1 MAVMWNLWHGCRK
14 ISEGCRHCYVYRR
27 DKQYGKDSSVVTRTA
42 NFALPVKRKRDKIYK
57 VPAGET
63 VYTCFTSDF
72 FVQDAD
78 KWRAEAWV
86 MISERRDLKF
96 FMITKRID
104 RFQVSLPEDWGEG
117 YEHVSIACTVE
128 NQAMA
133 DYRLSIYKELPI
145 KHKIIICAPLLEKLD
160 LISYLDASVEEV
172 SVGGESGSE
181 ARICEYD
188 WVLDIRRQCMEK
200 GVPFCFHQTGAR
212 LRKGGKLYR
221 IRREFQHSQARR
233 AGIDYKR

>member
-27 DKQYGKDSSVVTRTA
+27 DKQYGKDSSVVIRTA
-42 NFALPVKRKRDKIYK
+42 NFALPVKWKRDKTYK

-78 KWRAEAWV
+78 KWRAEAWA

-117 YEHVSIACTVE
+117 YEHVSIAYTVE

-133 DYRLSIYKELPI
+133 DYRLPIYKELPI
-145 KHKIIICAPLLEKLD
+145 KHKIIICAPLLEKLN

-172 SVGGESGSE
+172 AVGGESGSE

>member
-14 ISEGCRHCYVYRR
+14 ISEGCRHCYVYRQ
-27 DKQYGKDSSVVTRTA
+27 DKQYGKDSSVVIRTA
-42 NFALPVKRKRDKIYK
+42 NFALPVKWKRDKTYK

-78 KWRAEAWV
+78 KWRAEAWA
-86 MISERRDLKF
+86 MISERRDLRF

-133 DYRLSIYKELPI
+133 DYRLPIYKELPI
-145 KHKIIICAPLLEKLD
+145 KHKIIICAPLLEKLN

-172 SVGGESGSE
+172 AVGGESGSE

>member
-14 ISEGCRHCYVYRR
+14 ISEGCRHCYVYRQ
-27 DKQYGKDSSVVTRTA
+27 DKQYGKDSSVVIRTA
-42 NFALPVKRKRDKIYK
+42 NFALPVKRKRDKTYK

-78 KWRAEAWV
+78 KWWAEAWA
-86 MISERRDLKF
+86 MISERRDLRF

-133 DYRLSIYKELPI
+133 DYRLPIYKKLPI
-145 KHKIIICAPLLEKLD
+145 KHKIIICAPLLEKLN

-172 SVGGESGSE
+172 AVGGESGSE

>member
-1 MAVMWNLWHGCRK
+1 M
-14 ISEGCRHCYVYRR
+14 
-27 DKQYGKDSSVVTRTA
+27 
-42 NFALPVKRKRDKIYK
+42 
-57 VPAGET
+57 
-63 VYTCFTSDF
+63 YTCFTSDF

-78 KWRAEAWV
+78 KWRAEAWA

-133 DYRLSIYKELPI
+133 DYRLPIYKELPI

-172 SVGGESGSE
+172 AVGGESGSE

-221 IRREFQHSQARR
+221 IRWEFQHSQARR

>member
-1 MAVMWNLWHGCRK
+1 
-14 ISEGCRHCYVYRR
+14 
-27 DKQYGKDSSVVTRTA
+27 
-42 NFALPVKRKRDKIYK
+42 
-57 VPAGET
+57 
-63 VYTCFTSDF
+63 
-72 FVQDAD
+72 
-78 KWRAEAWV
+78 
-86 MISERRDLKF
+86 
-96 FMITKRID
+96 
-104 RFQVSLPEDWGEG
+104 
-117 YEHVSIACTVE
+117 
-128 NQAMA
+128 MA

-212 LRKGGKLYR
+212 LWKGGKLYR

>member
-14 ISEGCRHCYVYRR
+14 ISEGCRHCYVYRQ
-27 DKQYGKDSSVVTRTA
+27 DKQYGKDSSVVIRTA
-42 NFALPVKRKRDKIYK
+42 NFALPVKRKRDKTYK
-57 VPAGET
+57 VPARET

-78 KWRAEAWV
+78 KWRAEAWA

-133 DYRLSIYKELPI
+133 DYRLPIYKELPI

>member
-14 ISEGCRHCYVYRR
+14 ISEGCRHCYVYRQ
-27 DKQYGKDSSVVTRTA
+27 DKQYGKDSSVVIRTA
-42 NFALPVKRKRDKIYK
+42 NFTLPVKRKRDKTYK

-78 KWRAEAWV
+78 KWRAEAWA

-117 YEHVSIACTVE
+117 YEHVSIAYTVE

-133 DYRLSIYKELPI
+133 DYRLPIYKELPI

-172 SVGGESGSE
+172 AVGGESGSE